1 MHMFLWVVAG
11 IDQLFILLIAGVKLD
26 QFELSEFAFRE
37 QMSEYT
43 GKIAKLRRSLHKKL
57 PQVRLL
63 QRLELVIAGV
73 LSVTLLTQLVQ
84 PILGA
89 LYALI
94 LFALINVLTRIRFV
108 QTVSIKLFEPSLEL
122 ILKTTEILQPIWFV
136 VGTSKP
142 REIVQPASLEEFTDQ
157 LRRIPSTVLNPTRRQ
172 RLESVLESEDKSVKD
187 IMTPKRRV
195 VMVEPSA
202 TLGPI
207 VLSDLEKSGHGYFPV
222 ATKKGEPEGILKLSD
237 LSDLQTAKQRSQVRE
252 QMSSHISWTE
262 ETATLYELALII
274 LREKQYLILVR
285 NEANEFIGVVTI
297 ADLMKHLL
305 GVVEE

>member
-1 MHMFLWVVAG
+1 MFLWVVAG